1 VRRVNGA
8 SRYIEAFA
16 GVAFS
21 RQIRLNSVEPTIPSR
36 STNLFAKDDRRSAG
50 GNEPVKV
57 RPQVPWIV
65 CPKSFPGDGE
75 RLARARSG
83 PDGLIVW
90 PSGETEG
97 VRPSAN
103 AGEEVGLG
111 ESSQIVWG
119 NIDN

>member
-1 VRRVNGA
+1 MRRVNGA

-21 RQIRLNSVEPTIPSR
+21 RQIRLDSVEPTIPSR
-36 STNLFAKDDRRSAG
+36 STNLFAKNDRRSAG

-65 CPKSFPGDGE
+65 CPKSLPGGAE
-75 RLARARSG
+75 RLARAGSG
-83 PDGLIVW
+83 PDFSVVG

-103 AGEEVGLG
+103 AGEEVGLR
-111 ESSQIVWG
+111 ESSQVVGG
-119 NIDN
+119 NIAN